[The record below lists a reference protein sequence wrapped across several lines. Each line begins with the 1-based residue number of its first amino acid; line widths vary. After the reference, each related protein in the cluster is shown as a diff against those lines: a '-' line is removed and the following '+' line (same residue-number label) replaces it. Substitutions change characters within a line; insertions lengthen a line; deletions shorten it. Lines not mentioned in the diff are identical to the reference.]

1 MTIWA
6 HRRLFATALLA
17 AAACTDDAATTTAPR
32 PRVSAAT
39 EVARVRTGADLP
51 TAPAATPA
59 ISAVTALTA
68 LAPRWGAPD
77 GTAELVAIA
86 TVPVAGGDVVRVAQR
101 VDGIEVDR
109 SEVRALIGSGGALLA
124 AAGELV
130 PADLPRDRDG
140 FRIDARTAVARAVDG
155 PGAALVE
162 RPGATVDEAWYRG
175 AAGDVVIERAR
186 ARRRW
191 HRDGDALVPVWV
203 VEVFAGA
210 TDSTDSTAER
220 VVLAAR
226 DGAVLARRD
235 LTVDAF
241 GYRVWA
247 DPDGRPLDGPI
258 ADYTPHPTG
267 VTGSGRPP
275 FIAPSLLSID
285 GLNHPGGSGTPDPWL
300 NPGAGDTFGNNV
312 DAYSDITSPDGFTV
326 GDFRASTTA
335 AGVFDRTYDTAAD
348 ALVSTDQQQAAIA
361 QLFYTINWLHD
372 DWYDAGF
379 TEAAGNAQGDNLGRG
394 GAGGDVFLAE
404 AQDSANDGA
413 RNNANMSTPADGM
426 SPRMQVYLWSGV
438 DERSVVF
445 TPTLGVSTPRGAGFG
460 PRAYDLTAPV
470 RAASDGTGT
479 SPDDGCEPFTTNV
492 TGAIALVNRGN
503 CTGEQKAVN
512 AQAAG
517 AVGLLIGHNISGSPA
532 PGLPNDTNIP
542 DSVTIATMSMSN
554 VDGLA
559 LRAALGDG
567 AVTATLHR
575 RLGPEFDA
583 ALDAVVVAHEFGHYL
598 HHRLSDC
605 GSVMCSAQSE
615 GWGDFV
621 GLLTASRASDNL
633 DGSYAVGIAASNG
646 DPYFGIRRAP
656 YSTDPSKNAF
666 RFSMVAEGVDLPT
679 SHPLAFAGSNS
690 EVHSAG
696 EVWAV
701 ALWEAYV
708 ALQKARGSASFDD
721 TRRKMQRYV
730 VAGLLLSPT
739 DASFTETRSAIL
751 AAARAASPADA
762 AVLASAFAVRG
773 LGSCAISPPKDST
786 EFIGATDSFET
797 RGNAA
802 ATSAELVIDV
812 KDCDGDGALDRG
824 ETATVTIPVVNV
836 GSDTLSGVEVTATST
851 TAGVVVTGGPNVLGT
866 LAPDAGGTA
875 TFQVTLDSATG
886 PAAATV
892 DVTITSPG
900 GCSETRQIVLPVRL
914 EADDQRLASAT
925 DHFDALTSPW
935 NPIGDFGDRAWTL
948 QATTALDHY
957 WNGADLGTVSDSA
970 LESPAL
976 EAGSGNVTVAFDHS
990 YQFEFS
996 NDTFF
1001 DGGMIEVTTDNGA
1014 NWRDVSELA
1023 TVPYDGLLGIDS
1035 GNPLGDRMAFGDR
1048 NPSFPAT
1055 DRLVLDFGNRLAG
1068 QTFKL
1073 RFRIGTDQSVGG
1085 EGWSIDELVVTGI
1098 TNKPFPE
1105 VIADAGACEAD
1116 DGGDDGGCCSTGS
1129 GPGASIAAGAV
1140 VAALVRR
1147 RRRGAKVA

>member
-1 MTIWA
+1 M
-6 HRRLFATALLA
+6 FATALLSL
-17 AAACTDDAATTTAPR
+17 AAACADDPTATTAPR
-32 PRVSAAT
+32 PRVTVAT
-39 EVARVRTGADLP
+39 EHARVRTGVDLP

-77 GTAELVAIA
+77 GTAELVAVA
-86 TVPVAGGDVVRVAQR
+86 TVPVAGGDIVRVAQR
-101 VDGIEVDR
+101 VDGIEIDR
-109 SEVRALIGSGGALLA
+109 SEVRAFVGPGGKLLA

-140 FRIDARTAVARAVDG
+140 FRIDARAAVARAVDG
-155 PGAALVE
+155 PGGALTE

-175 AAGDVVIERAR
+175 DAGDVVIERAR

-191 HRDGDALVPVWV
+191 HKDGAALVPAWV
-203 VEVFAGA
+203 VEVYAGDVDA
-210 TDSTDSTAER
+210 THSTAER
-220 VVLAAR
+220 VVIAAR

-241 GYRVWA
+241 RYRVWA
-247 DPDGRPLDGPI
+247 DADGRPLDGPI
-258 ADYTPHPTG
+258 ADYTPNPTG
-267 VTGSGRPP
+267 LPGGPRPP
-275 FIAPSLLSID
+275 FIAPSMVSID
-285 GLNHPGGSGTPDPWL
+285 GLNHPSGSSAADPWL

-312 DAYSDITSPDGFTV
+312 DAYSDINAPDGFTL
-326 GDFRASTTA
+326 GDFRASTTS
-335 AGVFDRTYDTAAD
+335 AGAFDRTYDTSAD
-348 ALVSTDQQQAAIA
+348 ALASTDQQQAAIA

-379 TEAAGNAQGDNLGRG
+379 TESAGNAQGDNFGRG

-413 RNNANMSTPADGM
+413 RNNANMSTPSDGM

-438 DERSVVF
+438 DERSLVF
-445 TPTLGVSTPRGAGFG
+445 TPTGPGLTPRGAGFG
-460 PRAYDLTAPV
+460 PRAYDLVGVV
-470 RAASDGTGT
+470 RAASDGVGA

-492 TGAIALVNRGN
+492 VGTIALVNRGN

-517 AVGLLIGHNISGSPA
+517 ALGLLIAHNLNGSPA
-532 PGLPNDTNIP
+532 PGLPNDQDIP
-542 DSVTIATMSMSN
+542 DSVTIPVMSMSN
-554 VDGLA
+554 AAGVE
-559 LRAALGDG
+559 LRAALATGPI
-567 AVTATLHR
+567 TATMHR

-583 ALDAVVVAHEFGHYL
+583 ALDALVVAHEFGHYL

-621 GLLTASRASDNL
+621 GLLTASRAGDNL
-633 DGSYAVGIAASNG
+633 DGAYAAGIAAANG

-656 YSTDPSKNAF
+656 YSVDPSKNAF

-679 SHPLAFAGSNS
+679 HPLAFAGANS
-690 EVHSAG
+690 EVHNAG
-696 EVWAV
+696 EVWAA
-701 ALWEAYV
+701 ALWEAYI
-708 ALQKARGSASFDD
+708 ALQKARGSATFDD

-730 VAGLLLSPT
+730 VAGLLMSPT

-751 AAARAASPADA
+751 AAARAADPADA
-762 AVLASAFAVRG
+762 AVLAGAFAVRG

-802 ATSAELVIDV
+802 AMSAELAIDIT
-812 KDCDGDGALDRG
+812 DCDDDGALDVG
-824 ETATVTIPVVNV
+824 ETASITIPVTNV
-836 GSDTLSGVEVTATST
+836 GSDTLDGVQVTAAST
-851 TAGVVVTGGPNVLGT
+851 TAGLTVTGGPVVLGT
-866 LAPDAGGTA
+866 LTPDAGGTA
-875 TFQVTLDSATG
+875 TFQVTLGSATG

-900 GCSETRQIVLPVRL
+900 GCTETRQIVLPVRL
-914 EADDQRLASAT
+914 EADDQRLASST
-925 DHFDALTSPW
+925 DRFDALVSPW
-935 NPIGDFGDRAWTL
+935 TPIGDFGNRAWTL
-948 QATTALDHY
+948 QADTALDHH

-970 LESPAL
+970 LESPDL
-976 EAGSGNVTVAFDHS
+976 IAGSGTVTVAFDHT

-996 NDTFF
+996 ADTFF
-1001 DGGMIEVTTDNGA
+1001 DGGMIEVTTDGGA
-1014 NWRDVSELA
+1014 TWRDVSELV
-1023 TVPYDGLLGIDS
+1023 TSVPYDGLLGVDS

-1055 DRLVLDFGNRLAG
+1055 DHVVLDFGTRLAG
-1068 QTFKL
+1068 TTFKL
-1073 RFRIGTDQSVGG
+1073 RFRIGTDQAVGG
-1085 EGWSIDELVVTGI
+1085 PGWSIDDLVVTGI

-1105 VIADAGACEAD
+1105 VIADAGACSPEE
-1116 DGGDDGGCCSTGS
+1116 GGDDGGGCCSTGS

-1140 VAALVRR
+1140 VALLVRR
-1147 RRRGAKVA
+1147 RRRGAAAA